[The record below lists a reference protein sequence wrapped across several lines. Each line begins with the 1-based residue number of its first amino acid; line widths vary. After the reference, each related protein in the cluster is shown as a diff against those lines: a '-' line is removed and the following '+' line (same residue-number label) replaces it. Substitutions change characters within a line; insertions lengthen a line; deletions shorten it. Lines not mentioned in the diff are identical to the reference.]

1 MPIPLVRYKVAGAL
15 ISSGVATAF
24 EEKVLM
30 DPKAIILFYVEI
42 AKKCHVATG
51 SKRIACGVAA
61 LACGIALVPGAHQ
74 GPFIIGC
81 TALARG
87 ANKLS

>member
-1 MPIPLVRYKVAGAL
+1 MPIPLITKQVGGAL
-15 ISSGVATAF
+15 IGVSVGA
-24 EEKVLM
+24 VLDDGLM
-30 DPKAIILFYVEI
+30 NPKAIALFYVEI
-42 AKKCHVATG
+42 AKKCYVSTG
-51 SKRIACGVAA
+51 SKRIACGTAA

>member
-1 MPIPLVRYKVAGAL
+1 MPTAL
-15 ISSGVATAF
+15 IAGEITSSIVSVGIVT
-24 EEKVLM
+24 VLHEGLM
-30 DPKAIILFYVEI
+30 SPKAIALFYVEI
-42 AKKCHVATG
+42 AKNCYVSTG

-61 LACGIALVPGAHQ
+61 LACGVAIVPGAHQ

>member
-1 MPIPLVRYKVAGAL
+1 MPTPLIAGEITGA
-15 ISSGVATAF
+15 IVSASVVTVFHEG
-24 EEKVLM
+24 LM
-30 DPKAIILFYVEI
+30 SPKAIALFYVKI
-42 AKKCHVATG
+42 AKECYVSTG

-61 LACGIALVPGAHQ
+61 LACGVAIVPGAHQ
-74 GPFIIGC
+74 GPFIMGC